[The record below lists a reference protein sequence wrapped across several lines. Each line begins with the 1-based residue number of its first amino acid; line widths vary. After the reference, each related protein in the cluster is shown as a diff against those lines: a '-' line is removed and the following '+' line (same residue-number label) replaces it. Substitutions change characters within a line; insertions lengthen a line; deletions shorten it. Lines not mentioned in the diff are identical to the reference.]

1 MSNALAPEKVKA
13 AIENLE
19 GWSYEENAIHKQY
32 TFENFREAISF
43 IVRLS
48 FHAEALNHHPEL
60 SNVYNKVS
68 IKLTTHDADNQVTDK
83 DIKLAQEIESFNW
96 AKG

>member
-1 MSNALAPEKVKA
+1 MSAALSPEKVKA
-13 AIENLE
+13 AIEKLE
-19 GWSYEENAIHKQY
+19 GWTYTNQAIQKEY

-60 SNVYNKVS
+60 SNVYNKVT
-68 IKLTTHDADNQVTDK
+68 IKLTTHDAGDQVTDK
-83 DIKLAQEIESFNW
+83 DIKLAQEIESFSW
-96 AKG
+96 AKS

>member
-1 MSNALAPEKVKA
+1 MSAALSPEKVQA
-13 AIENLE
+13 AIEKLD
-19 GWSYEENAIHKQY
+19 GWSYQDNAIHKQY

-48 FHAEALNHHPEL
+48 FHAEAMNHHPEL
-60 SNVYNKVS
+60 SNVYNKVT
-68 IKLTTHDADNQVTDK
+68 IKLTTHDADDKVTDK

-96 AKG
+96 AKA

>member
-1 MSNALAPEKVKA
+1 MSAALSKEKVQA
-13 AIENLE
+13 AIEKLE
-19 GWSYEENAIHKQY
+19 GWSYEDNAIHRQY

-60 SNVYNKVS
+60 SNVYNKVT
-68 IKLTTHDADNQVTDK
+68 IKLTTHDADNQVTEK
-83 DIKLAQEIESFNW
+83 DLQLATEIESFNW
-96 AKG
+96 AKA